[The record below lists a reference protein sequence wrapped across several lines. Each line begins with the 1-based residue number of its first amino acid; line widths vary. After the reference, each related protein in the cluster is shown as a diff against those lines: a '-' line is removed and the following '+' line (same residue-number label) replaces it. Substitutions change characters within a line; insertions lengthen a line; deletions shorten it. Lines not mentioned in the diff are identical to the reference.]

1 MKFIEIIIST
11 VYIDI
16 TAKSSGKIIIELP
29 TNLVDSIDT
38 FGRESSSYLYYG
50 KHLQTVPEIG
60 YSTKWRTFEMDFPR
74 GTKILKCFRQID
86 ALNMIYNKNSND

>member
-29 TNLVDSIDT
+29 TSLVDSIDT
-38 FGRESSSYLYYG
+38 FGIESSSYLYYG
-50 KHLQTVPEIG
+50 KHLQTIPEIG
-60 YSTKWRTFEMDFPR
+60 YSTECRTFEMDFPR
-74 GTKILKCFRQID
+74 GTKMNEVFPT
-86 ALNMIYNKNSND
+86 N